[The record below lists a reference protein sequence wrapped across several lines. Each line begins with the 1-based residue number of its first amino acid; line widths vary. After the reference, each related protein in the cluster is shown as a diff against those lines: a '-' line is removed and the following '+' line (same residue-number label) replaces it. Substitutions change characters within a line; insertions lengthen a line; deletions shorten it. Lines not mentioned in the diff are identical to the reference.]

1 MSFILDVSWGC
12 DQWALAILSAALV
25 STSQGSASPL
35 RERRLAM
42 DRHVRSTACALLIPF
57 LGCSIAPKSFRD
69 VESAAPL
76 VRARAVG
83 LGEGLPDSAAIP
95 ALLDRLTDP
104 DPVVRLSAH
113 EALKRRTGQD
123 FGYTPWGEINDRAA
137 AVTRWRQWWANKQA
151 TAPPVAKRRSADGP
165 GSRLAG
171 PGRAP

>member
-1 MSFILDVSWGC
+1 LF
-12 DQWALAILSAALV
+12 
-25 STSQGSASPL
+25 
-35 RERRLAM
+35 
-42 DRHVRSTACALLIPF
+42 PF

-95 ALLDRLTDP
+95 ALLDRLGDP

-123 FGYTPWGEINDRAA
+123 FGYVPWAEISERTAA
-137 AVTRWRQWWANKQA
+137 AARWKHWWTNKQA
-151 TAPPVAKRRSADGP
+151 TTPAVARR
-165 GSRLAG
+165 R
-171 PGRAP
+171 